1 MFSEREELKIHVFLY
16 LLKKFLGKESSVTV
30 FVSMSV
36 QLLLF
41 HRHLIKAFQRTSSF
55 TNAIV

>member
-1 MFSEREELKIHVFLY
+1 MFSEREELKMHVFLY
-16 LLKKFLGKESSVTV
+16 LLEQFLGKESSVRV

-41 HRHLIKAFQRTSSF
+41 K
-55 TNAIV
+55 

>member
-1 MFSEREELKIHVFLY
+1 MFSETEELKIHVFLY
-16 LLKKFLGKESSVTV
+16 LLEQVLGMESIVTV

-41 HRHLIKAFQRTSSF
+41 K
-55 TNAIV
+55 